1 MAGKTELESGVV
13 SRPPSGEGDHEAVEG
28 SGPISDAPGKPP
40 PPRFARSP
48 SPDEGGERRRGVT
61 DAASFA
67 KVAKATPAQIADL
80 ARFLELLTAWNANM
94 NLVGPASLPDFWNR
108 HAWDSAQL
116 LRLAPNAL
124 TWADLGAGAGFPG
137 LVLAILGK
145 GRPQFHVHLVESMTK
160 RCRFLSEVV
169 SELGL
174 PATVHNARAET
185 LTLAVDIVTA
195 RACAPLH
202 RLFGYARSYLAMG
215 AQGLF
220 LKGQDVVAD
229 MTEAARY
236 WEYEADVVPSLSDPG
251 GRIVRVKR
259 LGRARKV

>member
-1 MAGKTELESGVV
+1 MA
-13 SRPPSGEGDHEAVEG
+13 
-28 SGPISDAPGKPP
+28 I
-40 PPRFARSP
+40 
-48 SPDEGGERRRGVT
+48 T
-61 DAASFA
+61 DAEGFA
-67 KVAKATPAQIADL
+67 KAARATPGQIADL
-80 ARFLELLTAWNANM
+80 TRFLDMLTAGNEVM
-94 NLVGPASLPDFWNR
+94 NLVGPASLPDFWYR

-137 LVLAILGK
+137 LVLAIMGK
-145 GRPQFHVHLVESMTK
+145 DRPGFHVHLVESMTK
-160 RCRFLSEVV
+160 RCRFLTQVV
-169 SELGL
+169 EALDL
-174 PATVHNARAET
+174 PATVHNTRAEN